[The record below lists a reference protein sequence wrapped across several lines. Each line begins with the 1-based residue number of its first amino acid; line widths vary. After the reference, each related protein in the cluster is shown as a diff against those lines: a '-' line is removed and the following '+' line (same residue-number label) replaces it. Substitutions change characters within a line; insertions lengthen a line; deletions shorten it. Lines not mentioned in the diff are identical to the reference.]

1 MNTPPPPIPPDGF
14 GPNPPPLLPVHSSKG
29 HPLRWAI
36 HLLLI
41 TAFPVV
47 IGIAGAG
54 RSQTQQPALGRGP
67 LALIWISAVE
77 VLIFAVVFGLA
88 WLASRASASD
98 LRWRWR
104 GGFWTVPLG
113 MAYSVAL
120 RLAVGIVVAIAATV
134 LLAFHVTT
142 VKGMQHF
149 LMANRPDVG
158 AIVDIHALHHN
169 PFYFWLAVTVVSF
182 GVGGFREELWRSAFL
197 AGARGVWPAGFS
209 SIPGQIAAAALAA
222 VAFGVGHL
230 AQGILA
236 VCLTAVLGFGLGLI
250 MIFHR
255 SIWPA
260 VIAHGTFDATSMA
273 LLPWV
278 MQNLPHAG

>member
-1 MNTPPPPIPPDGF
+1 MSTPPPPIPPDGSQS
-14 GPNPPPLLPVHSSKG
+14 NQPPLLPAHAPGASR
-29 HPLRWAI
+29 LRWAI

-47 IGIAGAG
+47 IGVAGAG

-67 LALIWISAVE
+67 LALMWISAVE
-77 VLIFAVVFGLA
+77 VLIFGVVFGLA

-104 GGFWTVPLG
+104 RGFWTVPLG

-120 RLAVGIVVAIAATV
+120 RLAVGIVVAFIATV
-134 LLAFHVTT
+134 LLALHVTT
-142 VKGMQHF
+142 TNSMQHF

-158 AIVDIHALHHN
+158 AIVDIRALHQN

-182 GVGGFREELWRSAFL
+182 GVGGLREELWRSAFL
-197 AGARGVWPAGFS
+197 AGTRGVWPERFS
-209 SIPGQIAAAALAA
+209 STAGQIAAAALAA
-222 VAFGVGHL
+222 VAFGIGHL
-230 AQGILA
+230 AQGVLA
-236 VCLTAVLGFGLGLI
+236 VGLTALLGFGLGLI

-255 SIWPA
+255 SIWPS